1 MSGLLWVAWR
11 GQRAQ
16 AAAIAALLVLYGAGV
31 AAERLEPGLAGLT
44 FQLSG
49 FLAGAICLIWGAPLV
64 AREFEAGTH
73 KLAWTQSVSR
83 GALAAGRRRGGGG
96 RGRGGERRPGRDAGL
111 VPAGGGGEVMAWPYY
126 ESHGPV
132 PFGRSLL
139 ALALGVA
146 LGAATRHTRIAMPLS
161 VLLVGAGQ
169 LVARALRA
177 RSELPFWPL
186 QWAETAVHL
195 VLAMALVGVTYVVIR
210 ARARF

>member
-83 GALAAGRRRGGGG
+83 GRWLLAVVAVAAAGAVAANAVL
-96 RGRGGERRPGRDAGL
+96 AGML
-111 VPAGGGGEVMAWPYY
+111 GWFLPEVGGEVMAWPYY